1 MATISLVEQ
10 RVFQPAPAPFYGRD
24 DAALDS
30 FGRRINYLRISLTDR
45 CNFRCVY
52 CMPEHG
58 AHFAPREDLLR
69 DDELLRVVG
78 AAAAVGFE
86 KIRLTGG
93 EPTIRRNLVDL
104 VRGIAA
110 TPGIREVSMTTNG
123 LKLAD
128 QAEALREAGLK
139 RVNISIDSLN
149 PDKFR
154 AMTRGG
160 DFGRVWAG
168 IEAAERAGFTP
179 LKLNSVVV
187 RGLNDDEVGDLA
199 RLTLDRPWQ
208 FRFIEMMPL
217 AGVGQMAEES
227 VVPTT
232 EIIARLER
240 EFGALEFVGWFGSDP
255 ARTYRLPGGKGTL
268 GFISSITEPFCST
281 CNRMRL
287 TADGKL
293 HLCLLRD
300 NELDLQGAL
309 RSGASDEDIQ
319 ALIRQAVFL
328 KPWGHGLPEGVK
340 PTLRGMSE
348 LGG

>member
-1 MATISLVEQ
+1 MATISLVDKPA
-10 RVFQPAPAPFYGRD
+10 VAPADISFLGQDGP
-24 DAALDS
+24 AHDS

-58 AHFAPREDLLR
+58 AHFAPREELLR

-93 EPTIRRNLVDL
+93 EPTIRRNLVEL
-104 VRGIAA
+104 VAGIAA
-110 TPGIREVSMTTNG
+110 TPGIREISMTTNG
-123 LKLAD
+123 LKLGQ
-128 QAEALREAGLK
+128 QAEALRAAGLK

-149 PDKFR
+149 ADKFR
-154 AMTRGG
+154 SMTRGG
-160 DFGRVWAG
+160 DLGRVWAG

-179 LKLNSVVV
+179 LKLNAVIV
-187 RGLNDDEVGDLA
+187 RGLNDDEICDLA
-199 RLTLDRPWQ
+199 RLTVDRPWQ

-217 AGVGQMAEES
+217 AGVGDLADAS
-227 VVPTT
+227 VVATT
-232 EIIARLER
+232 EIIERLEA
-240 EFGALEFVGWFGSDP
+240 EFGPLEFVGWFGSDP
-255 ARTYRLPGGKGTL
+255 ARTYRIPGGQGTL
-268 GFISSITEPFCST
+268 GFISSITQPFCAT

-300 NELDLQGAL
+300 NELDLRDAL
-309 RSGASDEDIQ
+309 RSGAGDEEIQ
-319 ALIRQAVFL
+319 MLIREAVYL
-328 KPWGHGLPEGVK
+328 KPWGHGLPDGVK